1 MKFNLILLN
10 SVSYLSVGYSG
21 GGVVKL
27 DLRSK
32 DKNKL
37 DKLPGT
43 IELLLG
49 KFFNTFSLILF
60 IQKIISL

>member
-10 SVSYLSVGYSG
+10 SVLYLSVGYSG

-49 KFFNTFSLILF
+49 KFVHFLIYSALSF
-60 IQKIISL
+60 LYKR

>member
-1 MKFNLILLN
+1 MSILKFRSQDLFLF
-10 SVSYLSVGYSG
+10 SSVGYSG

-27 DLRSK
+27 DLRTK

-49 KFFNTFSLILF
+49 KYRVF
-60 IQKIISL
+60 IAMDTKVNA